1 MWRHQLTTNRFY
13 TATSIFLILVLGY
26 LSYSILKP
34 FLSAIAWAVVFSI
47 IFYPVYVFI
56 LRYVKFKF
64 IGSMATLLLII
75 LITIGPAT
83 SLSIILANEV
93 RELIVSMNEGALDSM
108 REGLNE
114 SKIIIFIERIGSYI
128 GMERIDVG
136 NVLIENIKK
145 IGSAFANSLPTGITN
160 IAHVFIDFILMLF
173 TVFFLLKDGP
183 GFLLKVKNYLPFGEK
198 DKERL
203 ISKIKD
209 MIIST
214 VYGGVVVALIQGL
227 LGGIAFYFLGIK
239 MPVLWGAA
247 ISIMSFLPFLGA
259 FSVWGPM
266 SGYLFFQGNYAK
278 GAILFLFGALV
289 ISMVDNI
296 LKPIIIS
303 GRTKMPTLIVFFS
316 VLGGIK
322 LFGLIGFIMGPLVL
336 AVFISVFELYR
347 HIEGGGYVE

>member
-1 MWRHQLTTNRFY
+1 L
-13 TATSIFLILVLGY
+13 IFLLLVLSY
-26 LSYSILKP
+26 LSYRILSP
-34 FLSAIAWAVVFSI
+34 FLSAIAWAIVFSI
-47 IFYPVYVFI
+47 IFYPVYVF
-56 LRYVKFKF
+56 LLKYVKFKVVGSVITLMIIIF
-64 IGSMATLLLII
+64 ITV
-75 LITIGPAT
+75 GPVT
-83 SLSIILANEV
+83 SLSFILANEL
-93 RELIVSMNEGALDSM
+93 RELIATVNDGTLDSM
-108 REGLNE
+108 REEFRDSG
-114 SKIIIFIERIGSYI
+114 IIVFIERMGSYI
-128 GMERIDVG
+128 GMDRFDIPGILID
-136 NVLIENIKK
+136 NIKK
-145 IGSAFANSLPTGITN
+145 TGKTFANSLPTGITN

-183 GFLLKVKNYLPFGEK
+183 GFLSKIKDYLPFGQQ

-214 VYGGVVVALIQGL
+214 VYGGVVVAIIQGL

-239 MPVLWGAA
+239 TPVLWGAA
-247 ISIMSFLPFLGA
+247 ISVMSFLPFLGA
-259 FSVWGPM
+259 FSIWGPL
-266 SGYLFFQGNYAK
+266 SGYLFFQGSYAK

-303 GRTKMPTLIVFFS
+303 GRTKMPTLIIFFS

-336 AVFISVFELYR
+336 AIFVSVFEIFR
-347 HIEGGGYVE
+347 HIEGGEHAE